1 MKAPVLY
8 TDPIFIAQIVRAIM
22 ENMSNVLTLTA
33 Q

>member
-1 MKAPVLY
+1 LY